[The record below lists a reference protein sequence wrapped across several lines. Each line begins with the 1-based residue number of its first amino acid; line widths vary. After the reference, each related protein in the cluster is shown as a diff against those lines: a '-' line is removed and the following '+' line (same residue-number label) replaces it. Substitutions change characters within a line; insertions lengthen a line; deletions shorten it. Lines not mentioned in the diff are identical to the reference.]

1 MLLVLYFVYS
11 SILPFTQ
18 HAHMLCL
25 VNFAVCSPS
34 CRNGGT
40 CRLTSSTASC
50 VCPSRY
56 SGSYCQNRG
65 ITTHSHAT
73 VGPRII
79 HMYVYMI
86 VSYLQTVVQ
95 LVRMEE
101 LVILHLS
108 SISVTVLVIIQ
119 DPTASRKVH
128 MCTLWTAYAAD
139 GP

>member
-1 MLLVLYFVYS
+1 MTAGLSLELNQITPS
-11 SILPFTQ
+11 S
-18 HAHMLCL
+18 HAADAAQDYHSHNMHTWLCL

-40 CRLTSSTASC
+40 CRLTSSSASC
-50 VCPSRY
+50 VCPSGY
-56 SGSYCQNRG
+56 TGSYCQYRG

-101 LVILHLS
+101 LVMLHLTS
-108 SISVTVLVIIQ
+108 LSVTVLVITQ
-119 DPTASRKVH
+119 DPTAS
-128 MCTLWTAYAAD
+128 
-139 GP
+139 